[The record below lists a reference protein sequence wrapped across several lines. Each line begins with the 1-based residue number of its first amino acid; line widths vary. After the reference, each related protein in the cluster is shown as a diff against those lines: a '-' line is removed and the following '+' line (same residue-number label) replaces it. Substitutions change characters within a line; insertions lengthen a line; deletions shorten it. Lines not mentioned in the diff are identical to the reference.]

1 MNSDNVKVRSQSARN
16 SILEKLKQ
24 AQVTPMV
31 KETLEY
37 QPWGHVEQPTQ
48 IEKTERFIACMEANH
63 TEIKLILKN
72 DLNVTIQAVVADKAF
87 RSAAIGTA
95 GEYHHNFVRGLEN
108 LQTTLF
114 DKAIEEWK
122 TELFEN
128 VDVGV
133 THVLAGIADTG
144 ALVLW
149 PSIEEPRTL
158 SLVPP
163 CHIAVIEESM
173 IMSNF
178 SEVMR
183 TQNWTNS
190 IPTNALLISGPSKT
204 ADIQQT
210 LAYGAHGPSELVVL
224 IVKDA
229 L

>member
-1 MNSDNVKVRSQSARN
+1 MNSDNVKIRSQSARN
-16 SILEKLKQ
+16 SILEKLNQ

-31 KETLEY
+31 KEALEY
-37 QPWGHVEQPTQ
+37 QPWGHVEPPTQ
-48 IEKTERFIACMEANH
+48 VEKTDRFIACMEANH
-63 TEIKLILKN
+63 TEIKRILKSEL
-72 DLNVTIQAVVADKAF
+72 DVTIQAIVADKAF
-87 RSAAIGTA
+87 KTAAIGTA
-95 GEYHHNFVRGLEN
+95 GEYHQSFVRGLDKLE
-108 LQTTLF
+108 TTLF

-178 SEVMR
+178 SEVMA

-224 IVKDA
+224 IIKDV